1 MRIALWTRGPCR
13 AVCAHRLPLSLP
25 LASAISSCHLL
36 CDLRSYLS
44 YHPCRVLS
52 LFLCSSQDKS
62 LGLFQSHLKADPK
75 DFCYLANCKMLFPS
89 HFGWSV
95 CFLLIVIWCL
105 NTSACSSPSFMTWK
119 SLNLFSRNCV
129 PAHPV
134 PSSSSPVIILK
145 DISYLGLLIL
155 WPGMRCAHPMD
166 FESSCQATLSLG
178 SITISLKLIANIWS
192 GVKCLQWA

>member
-1 MRIALWTRGPCR
+1 MQGCLCSP
-13 AVCAHRLPLSLP
+13 P
-25 LASAISSCHLL
+25 SAQFATGQCHLL
-36 CDLRSYLS
+36 VSPAVWSVFL
-44 YHPCRVLS
+44 PVLS
-52 LFLCSSQDKS
+52 SLQSPQLVLCSSQDKS

-192 GVKCLQWA
+192 RVKCLQWA